1 MSWYELEMERLGD
14 EMVAAIRKQQV
25 DQPELYQSKRH
36 EHLKRIEALHQK
48 HTKSIEP

>member
-25 DQPELYQSKRH
+25 EQPELYQSKRH
-36 EHLKRIEALHQK
+36 EHLQRIEKLKHFQK
-48 HTKSIEP
+48 PKQ